1 MMKNPTKPL
10 SPRERRRRRT
20 RRIRVISVIALL
32 GLIAA
37 WIYGYT
43 ASASDVKPLLPD
55 VLPGAE
61 HFQQSGQLFVGY
73 TPDDNIVGYAA
84 TSQAMGYG
92 GPVQML
98 VGVDPA
104 GAVIGVQVIE
114 HKETPGFFRLLPRNR
129 FFDQFLGMDY
139 SNPYRLG
146 EDIDVAS
153 GATLSSEAVAAS
165 IHAAVREIATSE
177 LDKDVAPRSKPVQFG
192 VPEFSLI
199 ALYAVGY
206 FAHQMKNKNLQKKI
220 RWLSLLAGAI
230 ILGFIFNKPL
240 TMANITSL
248 VAGFWPSWR
257 TNLYWYLLLGGIF
270 FVTTTQSKNPYCHW
284 FCPFGSVQEIL
295 GALTDAKPFRP
306 RQYHT
311 LLLWFQRGLA
321 YLALLLGLALR
332 MPGAASPEPFGA
344 LFNLTGTWPQF
355 ALLVIVLLTSLI
367 VYRPFCNYLC
377 PLEPVDDFIS
387 EGRKWILEL
396 WRNLR
401 NQLLEK

>member
-1 MMKNPTKPL
+1 M
-10 SPRERRRRRT
+10 
-20 RRIRVISVIALL
+20 RRIRVISAVALL

-43 ASASDVKPLLPD
+43 ASASDIRPLLPD

-61 HFQQSGQLFVGY
+61 QFQQKGQLFVGY
-73 TPDDNIVGYAA
+73 GPDEEVVGYAA
-84 TSQAMGYG
+84 TSQSMGYG
-92 GPVQML
+92 GPVSML

-104 GAVIGVQVIE
+104 GEVIGVQVVE

-129 FFDQFLGMDY
+129 YFKQFPGMDY
-139 SNPYRLG
+139 SDSFRLG
-146 EDIDVAS
+146 DDIDVAS

-165 IHAAVREIATSE
+165 IHAAVRKIAATE
-177 LDKDVAPRSKPVQFG
+177 LDKDVAPRPKPIQFG
-192 VPEFSLI
+192 VPEISLI
-199 ALYAVGY
+199 ALYAAGY
-206 FAHQMKNKNLQKKI
+206 FAHQMKNKDLQKKI
-220 RWLSLLAGAI
+220 RWLTLLAGAI

-248 VAGFWPSWR
+248 IAGFWPNWQN
-257 TNLYWYLLLGGIF
+257 NLYWYLLLGGIF

-295 GALTDAKPFRP
+295 GSLTDVKPFRP
-306 RQYHT
+306 RSYHR
-311 LLLWFQRGLA
+311 LLLWFQRGIAYTALA
-321 YLALLLGLALR
+321 LGLALR

-377 PLEPVDDFIS
+377 PIAPVDDFIT
-387 EGRKWILEL
+387 EVRKWIVEL
-396 WRNLR
+396 WRNIR
-401 NQLLEK
+401 KQKLEK